1 MKRLKE
7 IDLAGSEGLQGLQVY
22 NIPTLND
29 DVLDFMVPVPS
40 VLLFLLTTDLRD
52 DSLRLDAFGLYRE
65 LSRFF

>member
-40 VLLFLLTTDLRD
+40 VFAISSD
-52 DSLRLDAFGLYRE
+52 Y
-65 LSRFF
+65 